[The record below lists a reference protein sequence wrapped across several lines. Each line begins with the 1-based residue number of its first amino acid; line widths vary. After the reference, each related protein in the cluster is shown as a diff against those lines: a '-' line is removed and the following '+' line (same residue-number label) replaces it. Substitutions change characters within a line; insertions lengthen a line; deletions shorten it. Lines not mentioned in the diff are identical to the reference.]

1 MRRIQKT
8 YLSNETFFTIRIE
21 NDPDEEGVH
30 ILQEFGDQEV
40 YLMTLDNTALVE
52 LIYQLT
58 SMLDD

>member
-8 YLSNETFFTIRIE
+8 YLSNETFFTVRIE

-40 YLMTLDNTALVE
+40 YLMTLDKTALVE

>member
-40 YLMTLDNTALVE
+40 YLMTLDKTALVE

>member
-30 ILQEFGDQEV
+30 ILQEFGEQEV